1 MGKFINTEHK
11 DMIDSIS
18 KGVVKDM
25 LKNPYY
31 LFQQAKATPV
41 IFYELDGEAST
52 LDDSARVEYD
62 QIGKNAPLRFKRID
76 DVYLYGLERVEIHYS
91 SGETGL
97 EADPISGDC
106 TDLPNTINP
115 SPGCYFEIPYLN
127 DDQKHFLFVLTDVSD
142 DTMDNGANIHKMSYE
157 LDRTSEED
165 WQNLQKQVTE
175 YYRFIPS
182 NVGTSDNSVVLASKY
197 DLAERLDDID
207 TILRQYYEELFYN
220 ERVQTF
226 TYKHADGYNIND
238 SYVIEFLIRSKILE
252 SKGQDFIY
260 VSHKNPVPRTFSIDY
275 AKSLYRSIETADRN
289 TLATAKIDG
298 VYLRIDNMATIFT
311 TRQES
316 YYYIKY
322 EEAYPIQSVGN
333 YIETFDRDFV
343 DRLASGQLYD
353 YNSENAYLNIA
364 IKYMNGMAPVNDMD
378 VQALENVQYVAS
390 RELYY
395 AMPIIIYC
403 VERYIK
409 SLIST

>member
-11 DMIDSIS
+11 EMIDSIS

-41 IFYELDGEAST
+41 VFYELDSEATT
-52 LDDSARVEYD
+52 LDDSVRSEYS
-62 QIGKNAPLRFKRID
+62 QIGSDAPLRFKRID
-76 DVYLYGLERVEIHYS
+76 DVYLYGLERIEIHYS
-91 SGETGL
+91 NGDTGL

-127 DDQKHFLFVLTDVSD
+127 NDQKHYLFLVTDVSD
-142 DTMDNGANIHKMSYE
+142 DTMDNGANIHKISYE
-157 LDRTSEED
+157 LDRTSEDD
-165 WQNLQKQVTE
+165 WSKIQKQVTE

-182 NVGTSDNSVVLASKY
+182 SVGTANNSVVLSSKY
-197 DLAERLDDID
+197 DLAEQLDDID

-252 SKGQDFIY
+252 SSGKEFLY

-275 AKSLYRSIETADRN
+275 AKSLYRCIETADRN
-289 TLATAKIDG
+289 GLESAKIDG

-322 EEAYPIQSVGN
+322 EEGYPIQSVGN

-343 DRLASGQLYD
+343 DRLASGKLYNYD
-353 YNSENAYLNIA
+353 SENAYLNIA
-364 IKYMNGMAPVNDMD
+364 IKYMNGMAPVSSED

-390 RELYY
+390 RALYY
-395 AMPIIIYC
+395 AMPIVIYC

>member
-1 MGKFINTEHK
+1 
-11 DMIDSIS
+11 MIDSIS

-52 LDDSARVEYD
+52 LDDSTRVEYD
-62 QIGKNAPLRFKRID
+62 QIGNNAPLRFKKID

-91 SGETGL
+91 NGESGL

-127 DDQKHFLFVLTDVSD
+127 DGQKHFLFVLTDVSD

-157 LDRTSEED
+157 LDRTSEDD

-182 NVGTSDNSVVLASKY
+182 NVGTSDNSVVLSSKY
-197 DLAERLDDID
+197 DVAERLDDID

-226 TYKHADGYNIND
+226 TYKYADGYNIND

-289 TLATAKIDG
+289 TLVTAKIDG

-343 DRLASGQLYD
+343 DRLASGQLYN
-353 YNSENAYLNIA
+353 YGSENAYLNIA

-390 RELYY
+390 RALYY